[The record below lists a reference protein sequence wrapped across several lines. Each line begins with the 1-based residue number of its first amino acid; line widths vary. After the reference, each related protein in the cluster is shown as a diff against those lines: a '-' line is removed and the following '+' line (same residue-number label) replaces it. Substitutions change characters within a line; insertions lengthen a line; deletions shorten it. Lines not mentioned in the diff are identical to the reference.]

1 MGQVRWESGRRP
13 GIWTL
18 SRSPPHTAEL
28 PTSPD
33 DASLHQ
39 FTCGTPLSAGALTA
53 RYQRLATF
61 PARQ

>member
-1 MGQVRWESGRRP
+1 MGIGPQTGHLDLEP
-13 GIWTL
+13 LTAA
-18 SRSPPHTAEL
+18 HTAEL